1 MRICS
6 LLPGATEVVAALGLG
21 DQLVGISHE
30 CDYPPEIRDKPI
42 MVRARVDAECA
53 SHEIDRKVRAAVES
67 GDDLYVLDEARL
79 VEARPDLVITQEL
92 CDVCAITPPRVRS
105 ALDALPRPPRLLSLN
120 PGTLEDMLRDIE
132 RIGVAVNEPVRA
144 QDLASSLRRRLQCL
158 HERVAGVTTTP
169 NVVCLEWLDPFYVAG
184 HWVPEMIALAG
195 GQDALGKAAQPSSRI
210 TWTELAAAAPDVLIL
225 APCGFSIPR
234 TLRELPLLFAQPQ
247 WTSLPAVQ
255 TGRVFVVDASAYT
268 SRPGP
273 RLVEGAEVFAR
284 IFHPNV
290 FEATLPP
297 GVEHIRLPHTLAPA
311 P

>member
-6 LLPGATEVVAALGLG
+6 LLPGATEVVAALGLA
-21 DQLVGISHE
+21 DQLVGVSHE

-42 MVRARVDAECA
+42 MVRARIDAECA
-53 SHEIDRKVRAAVES
+53 SGEIDRKVRAALQN
-67 GDDLYVLDEARL
+67 GDDLYMLDEARL
-79 VEARPDLVITQEL
+79 VESRPDLVILQDL
-92 CDVCAITPPRVRS
+92 CDVCAITPARVRS
-105 ALDALPRPPRLLSLN
+105 ALQALPRPSRVLSLN
-120 PGTLEDMLRDIE
+120 PVTLEDMLGDIE
-132 RIGVAVNEPVRA
+132 RIGVAVNEPGRA
-144 QDLASSLRRRLQCL
+144 QDLASSLRRRLRGL
-158 HERVAGVTTTP
+158 HDRVAGVTMRP

-195 GQDALGKAAQPSSRI
+195 GQDTLGKAAEPSRRI
-210 TWTELAAAAPDVLIL
+210 TWTELAATRPDVLVL

-234 TLRELPLLFAQPQ
+234 TLRELPPLFTQPQ

-255 TGRVFVVDASAYT
+255 TGRVFAVDASAYT

-273 RLVEGAEVFAR
+273 RLVEGAEIFAR

-290 FEATLPP
+290 FGATLPP
-297 GVEHIRLPHTLAPA
+297 GVQHVRLPHTLVPA